1 MVEYQ
6 HVRNG
11 DGARGRND
19 ASPRNQCDAGF
30 QPSGLT
36 NGSLPS
42 PARDVSNLSGA
53 VTDPIAKLAASLT
66 KAQRDAILRAS
77 VLFPGCWVFPLGSA
91 RGMIPLGLGVRTID
105 GVALTN
111 TGLAVRRHLQA
122 GGA

>member
-19 ASPRNQCDAGF
+19 ASPWNQCDAGF

-42 PARDVSNLSGA
+42 PAGDDSNLLGDGPDEI
-53 VTDPIAKLAASLT
+53 TDLAARLT
-66 KAQRDAILRAS
+66 KVQREAILRAF
-77 VLFPGCWVFPLGSA
+77 VLFPGCWVFPLGWA

-105 GVALTN
+105 GVVLTD